1 MNNDNFDTAYNNGS
15 DLPYIVSKIFEFLI
29 EQGSED
35 FWKCI
40 KYDDYDCLSKPNL
53 TMSEKR
59 NLIYTKGK
67 DINEYNIYLNSPLIS
82 VEEETAKTIL
92 KSYVLRIRPADQMN
106 FVVSVSFEIIT
117 HTHLANIEKGVD
129 MVSRVDFINS
139 ELIRMLNQ
147 RDFGFGRVRF
157 DHRFSS
163 DSDSYM
169 AYNNSNQFF
178 GKVLTFAVLNIRQ
191 DENCECEE

>member
-157 DHRFSS
+157 DHRFSP

>member
-1 MNNDNFDTAYNNGS
+1 MNNGNFDTAYNNGS

-129 MVSRVDFINS
+129 MVSRIDFIAS

-178 GKVLTFAVLNIRQ
+178 GKVLTFAVLNIRH